1 MYIYDTNA
9 KWKSM
14 QLPAGSSHF
23 ANCLF
28 PSLWM
33 VSWCMNAPRQWRFRH
48 TATEKKDTL
57 WEEQKRLKNPD
68 IVPVDL
74 SDKLSAMKLKLIE
87 AATMI

>member
-1 MYIYDTNA
+1 MEKHA
-9 KWKSM
+9 AS
-14 QLPAGSSHF
+14 
-23 ANCLF
+23 
-28 PSLWM
+28 
-33 VSWCMNAPRQWRFRH
+33 RQTSGRNQRIFVDGKLVYECPKAMDIQAYCNR
-48 TATEKKDTL
+48 EKDTL

>member
-1 MYIYDTNA
+1 MEKHA
-9 KWKSM
+9 AACRKLHAS
-14 QLPAGSSHF
+14 
-23 ANCLF
+23 
-28 PSLWM
+28 
-33 VSWCMNAPRQWRFRH
+33 R
-48 TATEKKDTL
+48 TAVDGKLVYECPKAMDIQAYCNREKDTL